1 MVHKSTFFVAG
12 VPGEGTVTEV
22 DTGTGLTGGPI
33 TSSGSI
39 AIADSTDDSLAGYNH
54 TGVFS
59 TVLVGSGLSLSSG
72 TLTASAGAP
81 TFDTI
86 GSGTN
91 TTAAMVVGS
100 GGTLGTS
107 GSGAITATALP
118 VGGITGLGTGVAT
131 FLATPT
137 SANLAAAVATTT
149 TGSGSLVLNT
159 SPTFV
164 TPILGTP
171 TSGVATNLTG
181 TASGLTAGAA
191 TVLATARAIGGV
203 NFDGSAAITPQQL
216 SAASE
221 SSDNTNFPLFLNS
234 ASSSAQQPKYNTS
247 FEYNASTN
255 ALTAT
260 TFVGAL
266 TGNADTVTTNANL
279 TGPIT
284 STGNAVTTL
293 TAHNVLL
300 GNGTGAIAYAPPV
313 SAGYVLTDNGT
324 GSNPTFQ
331 AASGGG
337 ITALTGDVTAS
348 GTGSVAATV
357 AKIAGVAVG
366 TPTGTTNVVFSNSP
380 TLVTP
385 TLGVASATSLAT
397 SAASPL
403 LLTNGQLATIALTS
417 QTVGATTL
425 TIPDFA
431 SVADEFTFKTK
442 SQTMSNKTFVAPA
455 LGTPASGVLTNC
467 SGTASS
473 LTAGTV
479 TTNAN
484 MTGDVTSSGSN
495 ATTVAAIAGVAVG
508 TPTGNTNVVFSN
520 GPTLVTPTLGAA
532 SATSVK
538 LANGGALQTDTTSG
552 HTALL
557 AAYNTGGSSY
567 TTFATLTAGAT
578 PTMDLSNSVTING
591 GKQIVESNA
600 TGVSGG
606 VVITNI
612 VACSAATYAGLTP
625 NSSTLY
631 FING

>member
-1 MVHKSTFFVAG
+1 
-12 VPGEGTVTEV
+12 
-22 DTGTGLTGGPI
+22 
-33 TSSGSI
+33 
-39 AIADSTDDSLAGYNH
+39 
-54 TGVFS
+54 
-59 TVLVGSGLSLSSG
+59 
-72 TLTASAGAP
+72 
-81 TFDTI
+81 
-86 GSGTN
+86 
-91 TTAAMVVGS
+91 
-100 GGTLGTS
+100 
-107 GSGAITATALP
+107 
-118 VGGITGLGTGVAT
+118 
-131 FLATPT
+131 
-137 SANLAAAVATTT
+137 
-149 TGSGSLVLNT
+149 
-159 SPTFV
+159 
-164 TPILGTP
+164 
-171 TSGVATNLTG
+171 
-181 TASGLTAGAA
+181 
-191 TVLATARAIGGV
+191 
-203 NFDGSAAITPQQL
+203 
-216 SAASE
+216 
-221 SSDNTNFPLFLNS
+221 
-234 ASSSAQQPKYNTS
+234 
-247 FEYNASTN
+247 
-255 ALTAT
+255 
-260 TFVGAL
+260 
-266 TGNADTVTTNANL
+266 
-279 TGPIT
+279 
-284 STGNAVTTL
+284 
-293 TAHNVLL
+293 
-300 GNGTGAIAYAPPV
+300 
-313 SAGYVLTDNGT
+313 
-324 GSNPTFQ
+324 
-331 AASGGG
+331 
-337 ITALTGDVTAS
+337 
-348 GTGSVAATV
+348 V